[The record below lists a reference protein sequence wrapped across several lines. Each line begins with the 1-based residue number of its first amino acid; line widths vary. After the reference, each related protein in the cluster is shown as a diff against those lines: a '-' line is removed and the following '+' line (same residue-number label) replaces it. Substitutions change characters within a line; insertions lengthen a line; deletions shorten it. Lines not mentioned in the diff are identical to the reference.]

1 MSLFNTVKK
10 QYDKNKDKI
19 GPLVDKANQQY
30 EQNKH
35 KVSPLVEKATDQVDK
50 VTKGKTAG
58 VSAKANEAARKLTGT
73 AQTEGTEP
81 KAVEELDG
89 DDTTS

>member
-1 MSLFNTVKK
+1 MGLMDSAKR
-10 QYDKNKDKI
+10 QYEKNKDKI
-19 GPLVDKANQQY
+19 GPLVDKAN
-30 EQNKH
+30 EQFEQSKH

-73 AQTEGTEP
+73 PETAGTEP
-81 KAVEELDG
+81 KAVEELEG